1 MKNIYNSVAE
11 LVGKT
16 PMVRLSKLAKKH
28 KVKAHLLA
36 KCEFLNP
43 LGSVKDRVALKM
55 IEKAEENKQI
65 NNDTVFVEATSGNTG
80 IGLAGICAAKGY
92 KLVITMPENMTKE
105 RIMLMEHFGAEVILT
120 PAEDGMKGAIAKA
133 DMLAQKNPNV
143 ILLCQFENEANP
155 DAHRFGTSI
164 EILEDTGGDV
174 DVLVSA
180 VGTSGTLTGIAST
193 LKTNNP
199 DLYVVA
205 VEPAASPVLNGG
217 QPGPQKIP
225 GIGANFVPPFYDKSL
240 VSEVVDV
247 SNEEA
252 LEMSNE
258 VGALEGLSAG
268 ISAGAALAAAVKIGQ
283 RPEFKGKNIV
293 VIIPDGVDK
302 YLSMMI

>member
-1 MKNIYNSVAE
+1 MKKIYNSVAE

-16 PMVRLSKLAKKH
+16 PMVRLSRLAKKH

-143 ILLCQFENEANP
+143 ILLRQFENEANP

-164 EILEDTGGDV
+164 EILED
-174 DVLVSA
+174 
-180 VGTSGTLTGIAST
+180 
-193 LKTNNP
+193 
-199 DLYVVA
+199 
-205 VEPAASPVLNGG
+205 
-217 QPGPQKIP
+217 
-225 GIGANFVPPFYDKSL
+225 
-240 VSEVVDV
+240 
-247 SNEEA
+247 
-252 LEMSNE
+252 
-258 VGALEGLSAG
+258 
-268 ISAGAALAAAVKIGQ
+268 
-283 RPEFKGKNIV
+283 PENQ
-293 VIIPDGVDK
+293 
-302 YLSMMI
+302 